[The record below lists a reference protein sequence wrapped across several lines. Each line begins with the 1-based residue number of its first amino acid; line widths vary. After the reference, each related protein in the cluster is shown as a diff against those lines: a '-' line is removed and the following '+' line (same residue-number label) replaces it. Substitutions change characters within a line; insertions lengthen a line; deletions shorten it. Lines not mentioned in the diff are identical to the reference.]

1 MLKLRLVIWAGL
13 YIIVMSKFKS
23 QPPKTTEIV
32 YGIFF
37 NTVIFPNCQ
46 DNQQRILKIS
56 WFSYPC
62 GTDEQEHL
70 SKIVFF
76 LIVKTTIKSVPTL
89 LSLG

>member
-56 WFSYPC
+56 WFSYPL
-62 GTDEQEHL
+62 GTDEQGYL
-70 SKIVFF
+70 SKLVF